1 MNGPFFLRAAGAYR
15 LGASAGMHIIEEA
28 LK

>member
-1 MNGPFFLRAAGAYR
+1 MNGPFFLRAAGVYR
-15 LGASAGMHIIEEA
+15 LGASAGVHIIEEV